1 MEALLR
7 LLAWLGVVT
16 AASLTTALL
25 VAVLF
30 SH

>member
-7 LLAWLGVVT
+7 LLGWLGVVM
-16 AASLTTALL
+16 AASLVTALL
-25 VAVLF
+25 VGVLF

>member
-7 LLAWLGVVT
+7 LLAWLGVVM
-16 AASLTTALL
+16 AASLATALL
-25 VAVLF
+25 IGVLF

>member
-7 LLAWLGVVT
+7 LLGWLGVVM
-16 AASLTTALL
+16 AASFATALL
-25 VAVLF
+25 VAVVF